1 MFQFYGLFGGA
12 GEVLLYMVHKRET
25 LMEQIYIHN
34 GEEEKANAQQREKIY
49 QGILEK
55 EKK

>member
-12 GEVLLYMVHKRET
+12 GEVILYMVHKRET